1 MITVYNNII
10 PFKGYSALTIWPILF
25 IRKDEKATAK
35 LLRHELTH
43 AYQQR
48 EMFFVAAGFMAVS
61 LVLGCGWW
69 SLLWLPLFYWWYLM
83 EWIVR
88 LCIYGNARTAYKNI
102 AFEREAKKNENNINY
117 NKERCSFAWVGYIT
131 GDK

>member
-10 PFKGYSALTIWPILF
+10 PFKGYTAMTIWPFLF
-25 IRKDEKATAK
+25 VRKPVKITDRQ
-35 LLRHELTH
+35 LRHELTH

-48 EMFFVAAGFMAVS
+48 EVFFMAVGLMAIS
-61 LVLGCGWW
+61 LIIGCGWW
-69 SLLWLPLFYWWYLM
+69 SLLWFPLFYWWYLI
-83 EWIVR
+83 EWLVR
-88 LCIYGNARTAYKNI
+88 LCIYKNAKKAYKNV
-102 AFEREAKKNENNINY
+102 AFEREAKSNENKINY